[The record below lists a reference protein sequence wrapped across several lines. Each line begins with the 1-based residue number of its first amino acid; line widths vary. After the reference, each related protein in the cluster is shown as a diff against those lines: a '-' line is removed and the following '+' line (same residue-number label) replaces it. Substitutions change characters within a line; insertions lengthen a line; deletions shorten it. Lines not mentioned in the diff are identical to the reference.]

1 MVRCGSLESI
11 VLVRLGHFVFLGGK
25 PACEHARYICC
36 AVNFNRHRALSTFAG
51 AGPLPRL

>member
-11 VLVRLGHFVFLGGK
+11 VLVRLGHFVLLGGK